1 MSSDSGVAEISTV
14 QFPVLRN
21 TDEGLS
27 AKIIQ
32 DFCNESIRLINAH
45 PNLHKTH
52 RVLHQGV
59 HPNAQLT
66 LAIYLEG
73 QGKPVP
79 NFKYPDTLD
88 LNIGNNQAKLEAVR
102 TFEVNWLQTLR
113 AAVSQDNTQNIL
125 DSLADIAM
133 PRVPLDCAVVL
144 AYTGKVAR
152 FLENVDS
159 AAFAKIAA
167 KQVNAA
173 LMRSW
178 WPDLRHLLEDSGN
191 SSTDTWETI
200 LRRLSGFAAQAEQA
214 RLILRALN
222 PPTPKKPHFNPTFT
236 PAPPSK
242 RHQPDTNNPNNQA
255 DGSNTNPPASDDSS
269 PPPAD
274 MELECTDC
282 SKKFTWLGKD
292 QVFYASRGYH
302 QPKRCKPC
310 NEARK
315 ASSSAPTSAPT
326 AVLVNTTHTRSNKP
340 GIPAVPTPKP
350 R

>member
-1 MSSDSGVAEISTV
+1 MAASSGIAQISTV
-14 QFPVLRN
+14 EFPVLRN
-21 TDEGLS
+21 TDEGLT
-27 AKIIQ
+27 AALIQ
-32 DFCNESIRLINAH
+32 DFCNETIRLINAH
-45 PNLHKTH
+45 PALHRTQ

-59 HPNAQLT
+59 HRNVQLT

-79 NFKYPDTLD
+79 SFVYPDTLD
-88 LNIGNNQAKLEAVR
+88 LNIGTNQAKLEAVR
-102 TFEVNWLQTLR
+102 LFEINWLEALR
-113 AAVSQDNTQNIL
+113 ASVSQDNTQNIL
-125 DSLADIAM
+125 DSLAAIPM

-152 FLENVDS
+152 FVENSDS
-159 AAFAKIAA
+159 TAFAKIAP

-173 LMRSW
+173 LMRAW

-191 SSTDTWETI
+191 STTDTWESI

-214 RLILRALN
+214 RLILQALN
-222 PPTPKKPHFNPTFT
+222 PPAKRPLLYPTPPHKKHQPESDNK
-236 PAPPSK
+236 PAP
-242 RHQPDTNNPNNQA
+242 TIA
-255 DGSNTNPPASDDSS
+255 DGSDNPPESKDSS

-315 ASSSAPTSAPT
+315 ASSSAPTSTPT
-326 AVLVNTTHTRSNKP
+326 AVTLNTAHTRSNKP
-340 GIPAVPTPKP
+340 GIPAVSTPKP